1 MTRSGRRPGA
11 PDTREHI
18 VAVARR
24 AFGAKGYDATSLR
37 SIASQAGVDPG
48 LLVHYFGTKEGVFR
62 AAIDVE
68 VQPGQLFRG
77 LDGLSTKEVAEQLV
91 RRYMMVLD
99 RDESRDIVMGL
110 IRSAVSNER
119 AADLLRDLLFR
130 ELLTSLEPLIDAP
143 DAELRASLIV
153 AQLVGIATLRY
164 VVRDGAVVKATD
176 DEIVGLVSS
185 VLERYLR

>member
-1 MTRSGRRPGA
+1 
-11 PDTREHI
+11 

-37 SIASQAGVDPG
+37 SIATQAGVDPG
-48 LLVHYFGTKEGVFR
+48 LLVHYFGTKEGVFQ
-62 AAIDVE
+62 AAIDVA

-77 LDGLSTKEVAEQLV
+77 LEGLSTQEVAEQLV

-119 AADLLRDLLFR
+119 AADVLRNVLFR
-130 ELLTSLEPLIDAP
+130 ELLTSLEPLIEAP

-185 VLERYLR
+185 AVERYLR